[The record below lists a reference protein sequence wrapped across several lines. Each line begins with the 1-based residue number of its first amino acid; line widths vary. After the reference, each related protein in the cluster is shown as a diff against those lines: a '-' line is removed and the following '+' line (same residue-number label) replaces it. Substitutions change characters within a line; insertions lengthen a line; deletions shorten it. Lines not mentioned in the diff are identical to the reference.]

1 MALDD
6 LLTQRR
12 WTLQDGLWLLMG
24 IYIERADEIDALYA
38 RAPQASQDAIDIYA
52 LGVSEPLDKTRS
64 LIDIRGA
71 LQGYRDSRYFA
82 IKQNNRELE
91 WPELEADYHV
101 PFEETDFAK
110 SELRL
115 ISMTVAKLYKRF
127 EKTAELQYCELPYVS
142 SEGNSYQT
150 SPVSQWNTDYLIEWG
165 IEHAN
170 LDLAW
175 LEAKIQHANAKM
187 AGVDYTVIQAT
198 HNKAGYFEE
207 LEHWLLTYPKSPKAK
222 QFIEYLESNSEAK
235 DRACI
240 MDFFAIKGT
249 GFIWQD
255 GSGNTQKAT
264 RKTISNV
271 ISKRLQKL

>member
-165 IEHAN
+165 IKGAK

-175 LEAKIQHANAKM
+175 LAKKIQHAKARKS
-187 AGVDYTVIQAT
+187 GVDYTVIEAT

-207 LEHWLLTYPKSPKAK
+207 LERWLLTYPKSPTA
-222 QFIEYLESNSEAK
+222 QPFVRYLENNPDAK
-235 DRACI
+235 ERACVI
-240 MDFFAIKGT
+240 EFLPVKGT
-249 GFIWQD
+249 GFLWQ
-255 GSGNTQKAT
+255 SGGGRNEKAIL
-264 RKTISNV
+264 KTIGNV
-271 ISKRLQKL
+271 INKRIKKN